1 MSKIYLASSWNN
13 NKQPLAV
20 KKLRDI
26 GHSVYDFRN
35 PNGRKDRSVWE
46 DIGYTN
52 IQVKRMNKNVFK
64 EALRKKQTKDRFQD
78 HHKAMLEAD
87 ICILLLPCGKSAH
100 IEAGYMAGNGKRV
113 FVMDLQN
120 TMTQAELM
128 YMTFDGYFY
137 EWEEL
142 FKAIAI

>member
-1 MSKIYLASSWNN
+1 
-13 NKQPLAV
+13 
-20 KKLRDI
+20 
-26 GHSVYDFRN
+26 
-35 PNGRKDRSVWE
+35 
-46 DIGYTN
+46 
-52 IQVKRMNKNVFK
+52 MNKNVFK

-87 ICILLLPCGKSAH
+87 IYILLLPCGKSAH